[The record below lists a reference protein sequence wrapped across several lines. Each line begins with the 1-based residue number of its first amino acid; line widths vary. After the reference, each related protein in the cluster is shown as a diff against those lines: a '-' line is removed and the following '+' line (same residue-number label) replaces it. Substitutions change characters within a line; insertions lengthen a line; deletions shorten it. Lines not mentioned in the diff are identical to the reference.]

1 MKNNLPARI
10 IGGPHGSEFRLQ
22 AAQDRVNAELQTDG
36 GMGLMGPIGSIFS
49 GYGRGRNQPMIGRK
63 CVVALWVLIAV
74 SAPAFA
80 ATETQYLAVFM
91 EGKKIGHAVH
101 TRAEAGGEVTTS
113 DDVSITISRLGF
125 PVTIQMGETS
135 VETTAGKPLRFE
147 STQQLAVMAS
157 MKVAGTIKDGGV
169 VDVTSISS
177 GAEQKSTMPWPS
189 GAVMAEGLRL
199 LSLKKGLKTGT
210 EYTVDIFSP
219 GVMQA
224 VNAKVAI
231 GETKAVDLLGRVV
244 KLTEVTTIVSMP
256 GAGQMTSTTYVDDEV
271 RALKSVMPIAG
282 MQVEMV
288 DCPKEFALSDND
300 VLDLIDKMFVKSP
313 EPIED
318 VGSAVSITYTLNPGK
333 GADFTIPTTDNQT
346 AQRLPDGKISLTIKP
361 VTVSSGGTLPYQ
373 GNDPKLLEA
382 IKPTRFLQSDDKRI
396 VELAR
401 QAVGDAKDATQ
412 AARKIESFVA
422 RYIDNKSMSVGY
434 ASAIEVAESRQGDCS
449 EFAVLTA
456 ALCRAVGIP
465 AQVVVGIAYVKDF
478 AGLQG
483 FGGHAWAQAYV
494 GADAKG
500 ASGKWIGLDAAFK
513 SGGRGGYDPGHIALA
528 VGNGDPGDFFNMATS
543 LGQFKIERIEVE
555 RGK

>member
-1 MKNNLPARI
+1 M
-10 IGGPHGSEFRLQ
+10 
-22 AAQDRVNAELQTDG
+22 
-36 GMGLMGPIGSIFS
+36 M
-49 GYGRGRNQPMIGRK
+49 GRK

-80 ATETQYLAVFM
+80 ATEAQYLAVFM

-101 TRAEAGGEVTTS
+101 TRTEAGGEVRTS
-113 DDVSITISRLGF
+113 DDVTITISRMGF
-125 PVTIQMGETS
+125 AVTIQMGETS

-147 STQQLAVMAS
+147 STQQLAALMN
-157 MKVAGTIKDGGV
+157 MKVVGIVKGDGV
-169 VDVTSISS
+169 VDVTSTSS
-177 GAEQKSTMPWPS
+177 GSQQKSTMTWPA

-199 LSLKKGLKTGT
+199 LSLQKGLKAGT
-210 EYTVDIFSP
+210 EYSVDIFSP
-219 GVMQA
+219 EVMQA
-224 VNAKVAI
+224 ISAKMTV
-231 GETKAVDLLGRVV
+231 GQTKPVDLLGRVV
-244 KLTEVTTIVSMP
+244 KLTEVTTSLNVP

-271 RALKSVMPIAG
+271 RALKSVIPIAG

-300 VLDLIDKMFVKSP
+300 VLDLLDKMFVKSP

-318 VGSAVSITYTLNPGK
+318 VGAAASITYTLRPGK

-382 IKPTRFLQSDDKRI
+382 VKPTRFLQSDDKRI
-396 VELAR
+396 MELAR
-401 QAVGDAKDATQ
+401 QAVGDTKDATQ

-483 FGGHAWAQAYV
+483 FGGHAWTQACV
-494 GADAKG
+494 GAD
-500 ASGKWIGLDAAFK
+500 GKWMGLDAAFK
-513 SGGRGGYDPGHIALA
+513 SGDRGGYDAGHIALA

-543 LGQFKIERIEVE
+543 LGQFKIEKIDVR
-555 RGK
+555 RAKP

>member
-1 MKNNLPARI
+1 M
-10 IGGPHGSEFRLQ
+10 
-22 AAQDRVNAELQTDG
+22 
-36 GMGLMGPIGSIFS
+36 M
-49 GYGRGRNQPMIGRK
+49 GRK
-63 CVVALWVLIAV
+63 CIVALWVLIAV

-101 TRAEAGGEVTTS
+101 TRAETGGEVTTS
-113 DDVSITISRLGF
+113 DDVTITISRMGF

-135 VETTAGKPLRFE
+135 VETTAGKPLRLE
-147 STQQLAVMAS
+147 STQQLAALMN
-157 MKVAGTIKDGGV
+157 MKVVGIVKDDGV
-169 VDVTSISS
+169 VDVTSTSS
-177 GAEQKSTMPWPS
+177 GSQQKSTIQWPA
-189 GAVMAEGLRL
+189 GALMAEGLRL
-199 LSLKKGLKTGT
+199 LSVKKGLKPGV
-210 EYTVDIFSP
+210 EYSADLFSP
-219 GVMQA
+219 DVMQA
-224 VNAKVAI
+224 IGAKVTV
-231 GETKAVDLLGRVV
+231 GETKSVDLLGRVV
-244 KLTEVTTIVSMP
+244 KLTEMTTILNVP
-256 GAGQMTSTTYVDDEV
+256 GAGQMTSTTYVDNEV
-271 RALKSVMPIAG
+271 RALKSVMPVAG

-318 VGSAVSITYTLNPGK
+318 VGSAASITYTLNPGK

-361 VTVSSGGTLPYQ
+361 VTVSSGGTLPYM

-382 IKPTRFLQSDDKRI
+382 VKPTRFLQSDDKRI

-401 QAVGDAKDATQ
+401 QAVGDTKDAAQ

-434 ASAIEVAESRQGDCS
+434 ASATEVAESRQGDCS

-500 ASGKWIGLDAAFK
+500 AGGKWIGLDAAFK

-543 LGQFKIERIEVE
+543 LGQFKIEKVDVQR
-555 RGK
+555 KP

>member
-1 MKNNLPARI
+1 MTSRKRHAVLSVFVFVLACVPA
-10 IGGPHGSEFRLQ
+10 L
-22 AAQDRVNAELQTDG
+22 AEQETD
-36 GMGLMGPIGSIFS
+36 
-49 GYGRGRNQPMIGRK
+49 
-63 CVVALWVLIAV
+63 
-74 SAPAFA
+74 
-80 ATETQYLAVFM
+80 YLAVFM

-101 TRAEAGGEVTTS
+101 TRSEAGGEVTTR
-113 DDVSITISRLGF
+113 DDVTITISRMGF

-135 VETTAGKPLRFE
+135 IETTAGKPLRFE
-147 STQQLAVMAS
+147 STQQLAALMN
-157 MKVAGTIKDGGV
+157 MKVVGIVKGDGV
-169 VDVTSISS
+169 VDVTSTSS
-177 GAEQKSTMPWPS
+177 GSSQKSTMTWPA

-199 LSLKKGLKTGT
+199 LSLQKGLKAGT
-210 EYTVDIFSP
+210 EYTADLFSP
-219 GVMQA
+219 EIMQA
-224 VNAKVAI
+224 VSAKMTI
-231 GETKAVDLLGRVV
+231 GQTKPVDLLGRVV
-244 KLTEVTTIVSMP
+244 NLTEMTTALNVP
-256 GAGQMTSTTYVDDEV
+256 GAGQMTSATYVDDEV

-288 DCPKEFALSDND
+288 DCPKEFALSNND

-313 EPIED
+313 QPIED

-346 AQRLPDGKISLTIKP
+346 AQRSPDGKISLTIKP
-361 VTVSSGGTLPYQ
+361 VMVSSGGALPYQ
-373 GNDPKLLEA
+373 GNEPKLLEA
-382 IKPTRFLQSDDKRI
+382 VKPTRFLQSDDKRI

-401 QAVGDAKDATQ
+401 QAVGDTKDAAQ

-434 ASAIEVAESRQGDCS
+434 ASAVEVAESRQGDCS

-494 GADAKG
+494 GGDDKG
-500 ASGKWIGLDAAFK
+500 ASGKWMGLDAAFK
-513 SGGRGGYDPGHIALA
+513 SGDRGGYDAGHIALA
-528 VGNGDPGDFFNMATS
+528 LGNGDPGDFFNMATS
-543 LGQFKIERIEVE
+543 LGQFKIEKLTIQ
-555 RGK
+555 KKP